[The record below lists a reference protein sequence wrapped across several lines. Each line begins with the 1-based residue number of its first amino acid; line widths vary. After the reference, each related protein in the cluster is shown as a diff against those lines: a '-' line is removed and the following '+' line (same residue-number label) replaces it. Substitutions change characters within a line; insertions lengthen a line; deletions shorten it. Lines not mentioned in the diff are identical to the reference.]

1 MTLYRN
7 GGHHTKAL
15 PLNNLSEDQ
24 QYYEFYIKCPLTEDQ
39 QYDFIYPTIG
49 ISPYNTLNYSNY
61 YANDIRRN
69 DIL

>member
-1 MTLYRN
+1 MTLCQN

-39 QYDFIYPTIG
+39 QYNFTYPTIG
-49 ISPYNTLNYSNY
+49 ISPYNTLNYYCN
-61 YANDIRRN
+61 YANYIIRN